1 MDHFVPFFP
10 PRKAPKRQSNGGFT
24 INSLSRCRISSK
36 FIKRIYSYT
45 NWYYGTFSVMFSVCS
60 VSIKYPVRFC
70 KNNTIINN
78 ITMLIK
84 INKIYFE
91 TYNSVANILLLF
103 FYIVLFLDI
112 LYCIQIRYSVLKNKV
127 L

>member
-1 MDHFVPFFP
+1 M
-10 PRKAPKRQSNGGFT
+10 
-24 INSLSRCRISSK
+24 C
-36 FIKRIYSYT
+36 
-45 NWYYGTFSVMFSVCS
+45 SVCS
-60 VSIKYPVRFC
+60 VSINYPVRFC
-70 KNNTIINN
+70 KNNTIIIN

-91 TYNSVANILLLF
+91 TYNSGANILLLF

>member
-1 MDHFVPFFP
+1 
-10 PRKAPKRQSNGGFT
+10 
-24 INSLSRCRISSK
+24 
-36 FIKRIYSYT
+36 
-45 NWYYGTFSVMFSVCS
+45 MFSVCS

-78 ITMLIK
+78 STMLIK
-84 INKIYFE
+84 INIIYFE
-91 TYNSVANILLLF
+91 IYNSVPNILLLF

-112 LYCIQIRYSVLKNKV
+112 LYCIQIRYSVLINIV